1 MGSSKDIDR
10 VHGGFH
16 IQKYVSKETIAGI
29 KVIQKKDV
37 YKTGRSEDA
46 PAHSNTSTAYFSI
59 NGETGRVLS
68 LKIYENRDSI
78 MEFHMHETGKRNKEG
93 TVHYHI
99 YRKNKDGKIERDD
112 KERRLTPELELKYGP
127 LMQAAYE
134 RNISLGLGGNPPN
147 YDFIEKDK

>member
-10 VHGGFH
+10 EKGGFH
-16 IQKYVSKETIAGI
+16 HQIYYSEETISDI
-29 KVIQKKDV
+29 KVIQKKPE
-37 YKTGRSEDA
+37 YKNGRSEDA

-68 LKIYENRDSI
+68 LKIYENRDSV
-78 MEFHMHETGKRNKEG
+78 MEFHMHETGERNKEG

-99 YRKNKDGKIERDD
+99 YRKNKNGKIVRDN

-127 LMQAAYE
+127 LMQAAYD

-147 YDFIEKDK
+147 YDFKEKDK

>member
-68 LKIYENRDSI
+68 LKIYENRDSV
-78 MEFHMHETGKRNKEG
+78 MEFHMHETGERNKEG

>member
-59 NGETGRVLS
+59 DKNSQRVLS
-68 LKIYENRDSI
+68 LKIYENRDSV
-78 MEFHMHETGKRNKEG
+78 MEFHMHKTGERNKEG

>member
-78 MEFHMHETGKRNKEG
+78 MEFHMHETGERNKEG